1 MSTSHGFF
9 IDYRAEE
16 ERAAKMAKRLKCPG
30 CFNQRQARLGVYVC
44 VTPGCTG
51 QPTSKTRV
59 DHMIKEAV
67 KAATVPSSR

>member
-9 IDYRAEE
+9 IDHRAEE

-30 CFNQRQARLGVYVC
+30 CFQQRRAQLGGYTC

-59 DHMIKEAV
+59 DHLIKGAV
-67 KAATVPSSR
+67 KAATVPGNR